1 MKETIRT
8 QDDILNML
16 DALLREP
23 TAFWDSFYE
32 DRTKR
37 IPFFVDKPNEN
48 LVAYVEQT
56 QLPLTR
62 VLELGSGPGRNA
74 LYLAER
80 GSQVDAI
87 DLAQSS
93 IDWANE
99 RANERQLDVRFRQG
113 NLFELSIED
122 GAYDFVYDSGC
133 FHHIAPHRRHDYIR
147 VVTDALRPGGCFALT
162 CFVEGSPD
170 CGQRFS
176 KRDDTIQ
183 HNRCPL
189 AFKEGTGCV
198 VLKLNYLIS
207 RAEQDST
214 LGCPVNRRRYNL
226 LLPVPLHSKNQNGS
240 RWPVIDSSVPP

>member
-37 IPFFVDKPNEN
+37 IPFFVDKPDEN

-87 DLAQSS
+87 DLAHSS

-162 CFVEGSPD
+162 CFVEG
-170 CGQRFS
+170 GQYGGSDMTDWDVYRQRSLQGGLGFTEDKLRS
-176 KRDDTIQ
+176 IFDTFDVLEIRLMQEAAPTDPVFGLSGLWTALFQKR
-183 HNRCPL
+183 
-189 AFKEGTGCV
+189 
-198 VLKLNYLIS
+198 
-207 RAEQDST
+207 
-214 LGCPVNRRRYNL
+214 
-226 LLPVPLHSKNQNGS
+226 
-240 RWPVIDSSVPP
+240 

>member
-37 IPFFVDKPNEN
+37 IPFFVDKPDEN

-87 DLAQSS
+87 DLAQTS

-162 CFVEGSPD
+162 CFVEG
-170 CGQRFS
+170 GQYGGSDMTDWDVYRQRSLQGGLGFTEDKLRS
-176 KRDDTIQ
+176 IFDTFDILEIRLMQEAAPTDPVFGLSGLWTALFQKR
-183 HNRCPL
+183 
-189 AFKEGTGCV
+189 
-198 VLKLNYLIS
+198 
-207 RAEQDST
+207 
-214 LGCPVNRRRYNL
+214 
-226 LLPVPLHSKNQNGS
+226 
-240 RWPVIDSSVPP
+240 

>member
-8 QDDILNML
+8 QDDLLNML

-37 IPFFVDKPNEN
+37 IPFFVDKPDEN
-48 LVAYVEQT
+48 LVAYVEQR

-122 GAYDFVYDSGC
+122 GSYDFVYDSGC

-162 CFVEGSPD
+162 CFVEG
-170 CGQRFS
+170 GQYGGSDMTDWDVYRQRSLQGGLGFTEDKLRS
-176 KRDDTIQ
+176 IFDTFDVLEIRLMQEAAPTDPVFGLSGLWTALFQKR
-183 HNRCPL
+183 
-189 AFKEGTGCV
+189 
-198 VLKLNYLIS
+198 
-207 RAEQDST
+207 
-214 LGCPVNRRRYNL
+214 
-226 LLPVPLHSKNQNGS
+226 
-240 RWPVIDSSVPP
+240 

>member
-37 IPFFVDKPNEN
+37 IPFFVDKPDEN
-48 LVAYVEQT
+48 LVAYVEQR

-162 CFVEGSPD
+162 CFVEG
-170 CGQRFS
+170 GQYGGSDMTDWDVYRQRSLQGGLGFTEDKLRS
-176 KRDDTIQ
+176 IFDTFDVLEIRLMQEAAPTDPVFGLSGLWTALFQKR
-183 HNRCPL
+183 
-189 AFKEGTGCV
+189 
-198 VLKLNYLIS
+198 
-207 RAEQDST
+207 
-214 LGCPVNRRRYNL
+214 
-226 LLPVPLHSKNQNGS
+226 
-240 RWPVIDSSVPP
+240 